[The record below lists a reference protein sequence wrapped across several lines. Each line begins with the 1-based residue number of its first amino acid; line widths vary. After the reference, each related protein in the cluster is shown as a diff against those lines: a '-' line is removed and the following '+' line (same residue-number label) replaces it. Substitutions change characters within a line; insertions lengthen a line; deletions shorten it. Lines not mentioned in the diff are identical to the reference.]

1 MGPAEKMATQEVVM
15 AKVQRNQPCP
25 CGSGSKAK
33 RCCYGPAQA
42 VDVGFMPL
50 DVTEDAISVLQATSE
65 LELRALFDELF
76 YLPEIDLSLQVPLP
90 GIITPAINQAI
101 SALQDGDGEQ
111 FDRVLARVVPTV
123 DTAERRINLA
133 RAVMALRD
141 QGRIPASLAAM
152 AIFELD
158 REQSILFTSAV
169 AESIGVLAGDQR
181 TPSGLLVAS

>member
-1 MGPAEKMATQEVVM
+1 M

-33 RCCYGPAQA
+33 RCCYGPERLI
-42 VDVGFMPL
+42 DVRIMPL
-50 DVTEDAISVLQATSE
+50 DLTQDAISVLRATSE
-65 LELRALFDELF
+65 IELRGIFDQLF

-90 GIITPAINQAI
+90 GIITPEIDQAI
-101 SALQDGDGEQ
+101 SALRNDDGEE
-111 FDRVLARVVPTV
+111 FDRVLAQVVPTV
-123 DTAERRINLA
+123 DTVDQRINLA
-133 RAVMALRD
+133 QAVMALRD
-141 QGRIPASLAAM
+141 QGRIPIKLAAM

-158 REQSILFTSAV
+158 REQSILFASSV

>member
-1 MGPAEKMATQEVVM
+1 M

-33 RCCYGPAQA
+33 RCCYGPGR
-42 VDVGFMPL
+42 VTEVGIMPL
-50 DVTEDAISVLQATSE
+50 DITQDAISVLRATSE
-65 LELRALFDELF
+65 IELRALFDQLL

-90 GIITPAINQAI
+90 GIITPEIDQAI
-101 SALQDGDGEQ
+101 SALQDGDGEE

-123 DTAERRINLA
+123 DTVDQRINLA
-133 RAVMALRD
+133 QAGMALRD
-141 QGRIPASLAAM
+141 QGRISAKLAAM

-158 REQSILFTSAV
+158 REQSILFTSSV